1 MALATFATI
10 TANGGMATATAET
23 ITAASVE
30 YRSISAQESTNKPMH
45 VAISAKYQRLSMRD
59 GCPPLPDLL
68 ARYEKAGGSF
78 MVCPVCF
85 NAKQLDKGDLIPNT
99 ELAGSVQLWE
109 WIGDEGATTF
119 SY

>member
-1 MALATFATI
+1 VALATFATI

-59 GCPPLPDLL
+59 GCGPGSLSLSVTSVGCPDRGDSKRSRRGVRTCGGPPGYVLMHV
-68 ARYEKAGGSF
+68 R
-78 MVCPVCF
+78 
-85 NAKQLDKGDLIPNT
+85 
-99 ELAGSVQLWE
+99 
-109 WIGDEGATTF
+109 
-119 SY
+119 